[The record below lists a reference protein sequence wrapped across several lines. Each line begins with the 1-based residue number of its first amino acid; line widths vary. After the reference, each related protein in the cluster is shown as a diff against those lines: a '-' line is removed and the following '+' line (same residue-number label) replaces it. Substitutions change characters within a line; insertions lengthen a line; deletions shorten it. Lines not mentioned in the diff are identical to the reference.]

1 MRLVPILV
9 SSTSVI
15 LSFPQLTLVIYSGQE
30 LLALGE
36 RIGNVSTGLSED
48 TVFKRITEKVYCLGD
63 QNYDEQCTICL
74 VRIICTCFSLL
85 SIFQALLFLW

>member
-1 MRLVPILV
+1 MRLVPIFN

-15 LSFPQLTLVIYSGQE
+15 LSFPELMLIIYSGQE

-36 RIGNVSTGLSED
+36 RIGNVNTGLSED
-48 TVFKRITEKVYCLGD
+48 TVFKHLTEKAYCSGD

-74 VRIICTCFSLL
+74 VRIICICFAL
-85 SIFQALLFLW
+85 SIFQTLLFLW